1 MLPRAGVSPHAARSA
16 ARRSKR
22 LQNVEAGN
30 GYSIPGADFA
40 AWQGRTIGGGLE
52 LIVAEPDQ
60 AEREGLERFVADAF
74 AREHAARVRSFMPV
88 LVGCRDARRRLR
100 GVVGLRYA
108 EAGPLFLERYLGR
121 PADELLRDATG
132 GDIER
137 GRIVEVGNL
146 AGCHCRAAARLIAVL
161 PPLLLAQHLEW
172 VVFTATRVV
181 RGMLAAFDAPLV
193 ELALAAEACVAGG
206 IDEWG
211 RYYTTDPRVCAGYL
225 PHARHLP
232 VFARS

>member
-1 MLPRAGVSPHAARSA
+1 
-16 ARRSKR
+16 

-30 GYSIPGADFA
+30 GFSIPGGDFA
-40 AWQGRTIGGGLE
+40 AWQGLSIGGRLE

-60 AEREGLERFVADAF
+60 DDRDGLERFVADAF

-88 LVGCRDARRRLR
+88 LVGCRDASRRVR

-108 EAGPLFLERYLGR
+108 ETGPLFLERYLDR

-132 GDIER
+132 SNVER

-146 AGCHCRAAARLIAVL
+146 AGCHCRAAARLIAAL
-161 PPLLLAQHLEW
+161 PRLLLAQRREW

-193 ELALAAEACVAGG
+193 DLAPAAEACAAGG